1 MTRLATIRSSP
12 RVVDGSAAPAD
23 LDLSADVCVI
33 GTGAG
38 GAVTAAVLAQAGL
51 DVLMI
56 EEGGYYTSA
65 DFTMREKD
73 CVPRLYQEDGTR
85 STADA
90 SIALLQGRA
99 VGGTTVVNWTTS
111 FRTPEDVVAHW
122 AVKHSVG
129 GFSYADLLPHYEAIE
144 ARLAIAKVELETLN
158 ANNRALYDGCKAL
171 GWQVDTLR
179 RNVHACF
186 QSGFCHLGCPVNA
199 KRSMLVTM
207 IPDAIDA
214 GARLV
219 FRARADRL
227 EVDAGS
233 VSRLRGVLLDSEGRL
248 PTGHAITVKARRFVV
263 SGGALNSPAL
273 LLRSG
278 LDSSGLVGT
287 RTFVHPAL
295 ASLAFFDRDVNP
307 FQGAP
312 QSAASHHFAH
322 RGGGAD
328 VGYFL
333 ETVPWYPGLAA
344 TAVPGFGSG
353 HAATMQLAAKTAI
366 HVAILIDGFHD
377 EVPGGRVTLR
387 PSGGPL
393 LDYPIPAPLW
403 SAMRDAQKRLAEVQF
418 AAGARRVLT
427 LHAVPGE
434 MTDKAQI
441 ERIVDDLRWEVGS
454 TPVFS
459 AHLMGGCRM
468 GDDPK
473 TSVVRSA
480 DLRHHA
486 LSNLYVID
494 GSVFPTSLGVN
505 PQESIYGLARLMA
518 TRLAGAAK

>member
-1 MTRLATIRSSP
+1 MSKLAAIRSSP
-12 RVVDGSAAPAD
+12 RVTDGSAAAGD
-23 LDLSADVCVI
+23 LDFTADACVI

-51 DVLMI
+51 DVIMV
-56 EEGGYYTSA
+56 EEGGYFTSA
-65 DFTMREKD
+65 DFTMRERD
-73 CVPRLYQEDGTR
+73 CVPRLYQEAATR
-85 STADA
+85 TTADA
-90 SIALLQGRA
+90 GIALLQGRA

-122 AVKHSVG
+122 ATRHGVK
-129 GFSYADLLPHYEAIE
+129 GFAYADLVPHYEAIE
-144 ARLAIAKVELETLN
+144 ARLAIAKVDLETLN
-158 ANNRALYDGCKAL
+158 ANNRTLYDGCKAM
-171 GWQVDTLR
+171 GWEVETLR

-186 QSGFCHLGCPVNA
+186 QTGFCHLGCPVNA

-214 GARLV
+214 NARLV

-227 EVDAGS
+227 EVDGAS
-233 VSRLRGVLLDSEGRL
+233 VARLRGTLLDSEGRL
-248 PTGHAITVKARRFVV
+248 PTGRSFTVKAKRFVV

-278 LDSSGLVGT
+278 LDSGGLVGS

-295 ASLAFFDRDVNP
+295 GSLAFFDRDINP

-322 RGGGAD
+322 RGGGTD

-333 ETVPWYPGLAA
+333 EAVPWYPGLAS
-344 TAVPGFGSG
+344 TAVPGFGAS
-353 HAATMQLAAKTAI
+353 HAATMHDVAKTAI
-366 HVAILIDGFHD
+366 HIAILIDGFQD
-377 EVPGGRVTLR
+377 DVAGGRVTLR
-387 PSGGPL
+387 PSGAPVL
-393 LDYPIPAPLW
+393 EYPIVPPLW
-403 SAMRDAQKRLAEVQF
+403 SALQDAQKRLAELQF

-427 LHAVPGE
+427 MHVVPGE

-441 ERIVDDLRWEVGS
+441 ERIVDGLRWEIGS

-468 GDDPK
+468 GDDPA

-480 DLRHHA
+480 DLRHHT
-486 LSNLYVID
+486 LQNLYVID

-505 PQESIYGLARLMA
+505 PQESIYGLAHLMA
-518 TRLAGAAK
+518 TRLAGAAR

>member
-1 MTRLATIRSSP
+1 MTKLATIRSSP
-12 RVVDGSAAPAD
+12 RVTDGSAAASD

-38 GAVTAAVLAQAGL
+38 GAVTAAVLAEAGL

-73 CVPRLYQEDGTR
+73 CVPRLYQEAGTR
-85 STADA
+85 ATADA
-90 SIALLQGRA
+90 GISLLQGRA

-122 AVKHSVG
+122 AVKHGVQ
-129 GFSYADLLPHYEAIE
+129 GFAYADLVPHYDAIE
-144 ARLAIAKVELETLN
+144 ARLAIAKVDLESLN

-171 GWQVDTLR
+171 GWQVDTLK
-179 RNVHACF
+179 RNVYACF

-214 GARLV
+214 SARLV

-227 EVDAGS
+227 ETDGAS
-233 VSRLRGVLLDSEGRL
+233 VSRLRGTLLDSEGRL
-248 PTGHAITVKARRFVV
+248 PTGRSFTVKARRFVLC
-263 SGGALNSPAL
+263 GGALNSPAL

-278 LDSSGLVGT
+278 LDSGGVVGT

-295 ASLAFFDRDVNP
+295 GSLALFDHDINP

-322 RGGGAD
+322 RGDD

-333 ETVPWYPGLAA
+333 ETVPWYPGLAS
-344 TAVPGFGSG
+344 TAVPGFGAG
-353 HAATMQLAAKTAI
+353 HAATMHDAAKTAI

-377 EVPGGRVTLR
+377 DVPGGRVTLR
-387 PSGGPL
+387 PSGAPL
-393 LDYPIPAPLW
+393 LDYPIVPALW
-403 SAMRDAQKRLAEVQF
+403 SALRDAQKRLSEAQF

-427 LHAVPGE
+427 LHAEPGD
-434 MTDKAQI
+434 MNDRAQI
-441 ERIVDDLRWEVGS
+441 ERVVDGLRWEVGS

-473 TSVVRSA
+473 SSVVRSA

-486 LSNLYVID
+486 LANLYVID

-505 PQESIYGLARLMA
+505 PQESIYGLARLMS
-518 TRLAGAAK
+518 TRLASAAK